1 MSLILALVGTIASA
15 AMAVTKAL
23 AVVGLALDGLKT
35 VGNMLM
41 SLGKS
46 LGLIRPE
53 TKTNELGD
61 KALQAEQ
68 DGMNPEDFSSYAE
81 YVEAIDNYEL
91 DPEKSKMIPEEE
103 KIKKGME
110 LVSGVMIEKYNDLPM
125 QELCIAFG
133 ENPEF
138 FTEAKMQEI
147 GKMIME
153 DSQSIPDILNYIDG
167 TEKNED
173 KLDNMIQTLTV
184 LETTENPELS
194 EMEALEAVL
203 DLRK

>member
-1 MSLILALVGTIASA
+1 
-15 AMAVTKAL
+15 
-23 AVVGLALDGLKT
+23 
-35 VGNMLM
+35 
-41 SLGKS
+41 
-46 LGLIRPE
+46 
-53 TKTNELGD
+53 
-61 KALQAEQ
+61 
-68 DGMNPEDFSSYAE
+68 
-81 YVEAIDNYEL
+81 
-91 DPEKSKMIPEEE
+91 
-103 KIKKGME
+103 
-110 LVSGVMIEKYNDLPM
+110 M